1 MALFLAITQAI
12 CPSPGIRLVGVSG
25 SNLGPVFH
33 QLTLDDA
40 ADDAPVHG
48 ATDAA
53 LDVIRDRFGSD
64 AIGPASAIR
73 GGEVRNVKRGGQQWG
88 PDVT

>member
-1 MALFLAITQAI
+1 MEMLGPIMETI
-12 CPSPGIRLVGVSG
+12 DPSPGIRLLGVSG

-33 QLTLDDA
+33 QMTLDEA
-40 ADDAPVHG
+40 AEDAPAHG

-53 LDVIRDRFGSD
+53 LDEIRDRFGAD
-64 AIGPASAIR
+64 AIGPASAVR

-88 PDVT
+88 PDQ

>member
-1 MALFLAITQAI
+1 
-12 CPSPGIRLVGVSG
+12 VSG

-33 QLTLDDA
+33 QMTLDEA

-53 LDVIRDRFGSD
+53 MDRIRDRFGAD
-64 AIGPASAIR
+64 AIGPASSIR

-88 PDVT
+88 PDQEHQ